1 MLCDINNK
9 MDRGKQDHLSAGSL
23 HSSLQHF
30 HVSSVL
36 ASPGQTKSDDND
48 DYNDD
53 DDDDLAGQVP
63 HITAGHRQLGPG
75 EGAGLAGA
83 RLHPGHLPPRPPR
96 LPGSLRPPLRHLAVR
111 RPSQP
116 QVQGQRGG
124 GGGGGG
130 VAS

>member
-1 MLCDINNK
+1 MCN
-9 MDRGKQDHLSAGSL
+9 
-23 HSSLQHF
+23 
-30 HVSSVL
+30 
-36 ASPGQTKSDDND
+36 DN
-48 DYNDD
+48 NDD
-53 DDDDLAGQVP
+53 DDDDDDDNDDDDLVGQVP
-63 HITAGHRQLGPG
+63 HIAAGHCDLRPG
-75 EGAGLAGA
+75 EGSGLAGA
-83 RLHPGHLPPRPPR
+83 RLHRHHLPARPPR